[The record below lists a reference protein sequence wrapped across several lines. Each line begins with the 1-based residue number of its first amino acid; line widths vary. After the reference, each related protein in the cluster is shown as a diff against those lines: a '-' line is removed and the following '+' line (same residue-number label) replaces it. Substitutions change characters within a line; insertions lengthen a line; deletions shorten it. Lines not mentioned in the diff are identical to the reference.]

1 MRMMRKASFLC
12 AVLCMMVLF
21 FSTTAR
27 AYGGTGTI
35 EFSNLEV
42 GVDYEVEIVIV
53 VRTPDNRAIGDINI
67 PIIYDPYMLEFVSGT
82 TATLDWAGQVTVS
95 GVGDGN
101 ISYLRFTVVFQ
112 ALQVG
117 ETPLRVGSYITWFH
131 REYGYYTAED
141 ALWLA
146 NPLGEGHI
154 STDIPVATV
163 TITEDGGPAPAPTP
177 GPGEGVPDDTP
188 DNDIQ
193 VSPYA
198 ATVVM
203 GGITYALFEHFAD
216 NMIPPG
222 FSRGT
227 LLFEGLD
234 RQAIVQDGSGIR
246 LAFLVANN
254 EEPILAKY
262 NEAEQSFSPVFQASL
277 NPYAIF
283 LLDRGE
289 APGAGLPNHFIS
301 VEVLFGD
308 MTFTGWR
315 DPAVRDFSI
324 VYALGPNGTEG
335 FYQWDS
341 VEGTFQRF
349 IPVEVEVVE
358 ELDGWQG
365 RVLGI
370 VQNNFMIVFVL
381 LAIIF
386 LFLLI
391 LLIVVLAKLRRVND
405 ELDDAYD
412 AQSRGRRNYR
422 DDDYEDD
429 YDDDEDDSYDDDD
442 DDYDDYDDDDY
453 DDDNYDFSDDE
464 EDDFNVDFVDL

>member
-1 MRMMRKASFLC
+1 MSMMKKASFLC

-42 GVDYEVEIVIV
+42 GVGYEVEVVIV

-95 GVGDGN
+95 GVGDGS
-101 ISYLRFTVVFQ
+101 ISYLRFTVIFE

-154 STDIPVATV
+154 SSELPAATV
-163 TITEDGGPAPAPTP
+163 TITEDGGPALAPA
-177 GPGEGVPDDTP
+177 PGEGVEDDTP

-227 LLFEGLD
+227 LPFDGLE
-234 RQAIVQDGSGIR
+234 RQAIVQDGSGVR
-246 LAFLVANN
+246 LAFLVADN
-254 EEPILAKY
+254 EEPILAQF
-262 NEAEQSFSPVFQASL
+262 NEADQSFSPVFQASL
-277 NPYAIF
+277 SPYAIF
-283 LLDRGE
+283 LVDRGLSVGE
-289 APGAGLPNHFIS
+289 NLPDRFVPIT
-301 VEVLFGD
+301 VTFGD
-308 MTFTGWR
+308 MTFQGWN
-315 DPAVRDFSI
+315 DPAARDFSL

-349 IPVEVEVVE
+349 IPGAVEEVGE

-370 VQNNFMIVFVL
+370 VQNNFMVVFVL

-412 AQSRGRRNYR
+412 AQSRGRRSYR

-429 YDDDEDDSYDDDD
+429 DYD
-442 DDYDDYDDDDY
+442 DDYDDDDY
-453 DDDNYDFSDDE
+453 DDDDYDDDDDYADDNYDFGDDE